1 MKCPKCGFVSYPGIE
16 QCKKCGHRF
25 VAAESQKSSSG
36 LLSIL
41 PPVPPRPKAAPS
53 KPASPAPS
61 TTPEPEPAALVEAEP
76 VEPPEVPSEPAAEQG
91 SQVPWRAELNDRL
104 EDFRRKRGRLQGQF
118 DPGTS
123 LDLEF
128 GTPADEGAA
137 NPVDAPVSE
146 PSREPGGFD
155 VALTP
160 PQREMPVL
168 ESVPL
173 EKSGEDLR
181 VLSSAAVEAGEK
193 RLHPDETETEPV
205 EIILES
211 SPPPAHPAMPRAM
224 PGTLRVASLGPRFIA
239 GLGDALVLL
248 LGAGLFALI
257 FWAAGGHLSLRP
269 LNIVILG
276 AITVL
281 FVVSYFGLFTALSS
295 STPGLLWMNLEV
307 RSLDG
312 GPPTPQESF
321 WRAFGYL
328 VSIASLLLGFVWA
341 LVDGDH
347 LTWHDHM
354 SGTFISPIGG

>member
-1 MKCPKCGFVSYPGIE
+1 M
-16 QCKKCGHRF
+16 
-25 VAAESQKSSSG
+25 
-36 LLSIL
+36 
-41 PPVPPRPKAAPS
+41 PS
-53 KPASPAPS
+53 
-61 TTPEPEPAALVEAEP
+61 V
-76 VEPPEVPSEPAAEQG
+76 PAAEQG
-91 SQVPWRAELNDRL
+91 SQVPWREELNDRL
-104 EDFRRKRGRLQGQF
+104 EDFRRKRERLRGQF
-118 DPGTS
+118 DPSTS

-128 GTPADEGAA
+128 GTPAD
-137 NPVDAPVSE
+137 APVSD
-146 PSREPGGFD
+146 PARESGGFD

-168 ESVPL
+168 ESAPL

-181 VLSSAAVEAGEK
+181 VLDSAAVEAGSK
-193 RLHPDETETEPV
+193 RLVPDETETEPV

-211 SPPPAHPAMPRAM
+211 SPPSAQPSASRRSGVPA
-224 PGTLRVASLGPRFIA
+224 TLRVASLGPRFMA
-239 GLGDALVLL
+239 GLADAVVLL
-248 LGAGLFALI
+248 LGGGLFALI
-257 FWAAGGHLSLRP
+257 FWAAGGRISLRP
-269 LNIVILG
+269 LNIIILG
-276 AITVL
+276 AITAL
-281 FVVSYFGLFTALSS
+281 FVLSYFGLFTALSA

-354 SGTFISPIGG
+354 SGTFISPIGD